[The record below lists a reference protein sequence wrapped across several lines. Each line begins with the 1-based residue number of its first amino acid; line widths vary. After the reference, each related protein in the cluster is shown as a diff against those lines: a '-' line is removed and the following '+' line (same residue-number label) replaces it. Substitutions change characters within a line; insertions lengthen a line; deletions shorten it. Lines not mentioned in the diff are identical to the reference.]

1 MHLWRSLR
9 NELRPKRVYGS
20 YYVYVYI
27 YRYIDIYRCLIGIRY
42 KAHVGL
48 SVGGLEIRAGW
59 FPSQLLGLYYRGLNN
74 QKGVLGHIILTRN
87 PLNPKPTALP
97 GLLIMISL

>member
-1 MHLWRSLR
+1 M
-9 NELRPKRVYGS
+9 
-20 YYVYVYI
+20 
-27 YRYIDIYRCLIGIRY
+27 
-42 KAHVGL
+42 
-48 SVGGLEIRAGW
+48 GGLEIRAGW